1 MGKVPQISSQ
11 DLLRILGT
19 FPQHILQDDSNR
31 AFCLSLAV
39 INQCFDREWV
49 DQHVTPE
56 TPKPGF
62 LRVVAGHD
70 RETQRSTFR
79 IVDFAE
85 LLLNLA
91 HIDGVDRCLEDLRRG
106 NMEST
111 CAELD
116 FGRMLYL
123 GGVTTFRYV
132 PPQAGENQIT
142 IKFPDGVT
150 VCADAKCKIE
160 ATDFS
165 EKTVENTLHDARDQ
179 FPKDQPS
186 ALFVKV
192 PSRWTNEVGTALE
205 LLEIGRRFLAADQTN
220 CVCQV
225 LCSAH

>member
-19 FPQHILQDDSNR
+19 FPQHMLQDDSNR
-31 AFCLSLAV
+31 AFCLSSAV
-39 INQCFDREWV
+39 INQYFDREWV
-49 DQHVTPE
+49 DQHVSPE

-106 NMEST
+106 NIEST

-116 FGRMLYL
+116 FGR
-123 GGVTTFRYV
+123 
-132 PPQAGENQIT
+132 
-142 IKFPDGVT
+142 
-150 VCADAKCKIE
+150 IE

-186 ALFVKV
+186 AGALL
-192 PSRWTNEVGTALE
+192 PSRPPCRRQDGKAAPRQSTHSISDRIAGLVRLEVPATRAR
-205 LLEIGRRFLAADQTN
+205 GRHEPLTTPVPRTGAGGVKEGDT
-220 CVCQV
+220 
-225 LCSAH
+225 